1 MFSLFEERI
10 HEENAQKAWWQKKTL
25 SWIHNLIA
33 TVVQKSGVSVTFASL
48 IEILRRLEEP
58 YYA

>member
-10 HEENAQKAWWQKKTL
+10 HEGKAQKVWWQKNL
-25 SWIHNLIA
+25 YWIHNLIA